1 MRLSVFTPSH
11 DSRFLFDCYR
21 SLLAQSV
28 SDWEWVI
35 VLNRGARDWRPP
47 QADDRVRIS
56 RVRSREGVGAARHA
70 ACEIATGDILVELD
84 HDDLL
89 TPTCLAEVHEAFV
102 ADPSAAL
109 VYSDFAHVNSDL
121 TRNESRFN
129 AAMGW
134 QYTDEVIG
142 GMTYLRCHALEA
154 SPHNVGYIWYAPN
167 HVRAMRRT
175 AYDAVGGYDTQL
187 AVLDDHE
194 LMIRLYMHGD
204 FRHVARCLYLQRFH
218 RANTQSEPATN
229 RFIQDQT
236 VRYYQENIEALAAAW
251 ARRRGLAV
259 LTTRPASTDAA
270 DAGLD
275 PEIGQVVDFHPT
287 RPRFALGEGTVGLI
301 TATDVLQHV
310 PDRAAFFNECYRV
323 LAHGGLIVT
332 RTPSTDGR
340 GAFQDPSYVAFYNE
354 NSFWYLT
361 ERARRASIPAL
372 SARLQMSHVR
382 TYFPTPW
389 HEEHHMP
396 YAQAN
401 LLAVKDGPRQG
412 GLLLA

>member
-11 DSRFLFDCYR
+11 DPRFLYDCYR

-28 SDWEWVI
+28 TDWEWVI

-47 QADDRVRIS
+47 QADDRVRVS

-70 ACEIATGDILVELD
+70 ACEIASGDILVELD

-89 TPTCLAEVHEAFV
+89 TPTCLAEVHAVFV

-109 VYSDFAHVNSDL
+109 VYSDFAQVNSDL

-129 AAMGW
+129 PAMGW
-134 QYTDEVIG
+134 EYSEEVIG
-142 GMTYLRCHALEA
+142 SMTYLRCHALEA

-175 AYDAVGGYDTQL
+175 AYDAVGGYNTQL

-194 LMIRLYMHGD
+194 LMIRLYTHGD
-204 FRHVARCLYLQRFH
+204 FRHVDRCLYLQRFH

-229 RFIQDQT
+229 QFIQDQT
-236 VRYYQENIEALAAAW
+236 VRYYQDNIETMAAAW
-251 ARRRGLAV
+251 ARRHGLAV
-259 LTTRPASTDAA
+259 LRTRPTGADWA
-270 DAGLD
+270 DASLGPD
-275 PEIGQVVDFHPT
+275 PGQVVDVDPA
-287 RPRFALGEGTVGLI
+287 RPRFALAEGSAGLI
-301 TATDVLQHV
+301 LATDLLQHV
-310 PDRAAFFNECYRV
+310 PDRAAFFNECHRV

-361 ERARRASIPAL
+361 ERSRRASIPTL
-372 SARLQMSHVR
+372 DARLQVSHVR
-382 TYFPTPW
+382 THFPTAW
-389 HEEHHMP
+389 HEEHDVP
-396 YAQAN
+396 YVQAN
-401 LLAVKDGPRQG
+401 LIAVKEGPRQG
-412 GLLLA
+412 GPLLA